1 MNRFLPKGNF
11 RFTNFIVNNY
21 LPVLKSFFIIWNVK
35 HIIIYINNCTV
46 RVFLCLSVPN
56 KTYVLAYHLLLC
68 HDFLSLS
75 SNFYHQGKKTTNSI
89 TFFCVMITQVLVQTF
104 NTRTTLLVSQL
115 EHGGTLCHWRSNA
128 NILFLD
134 QQ

>member
-21 LPVLKSFFIIWNVK
+21 LPVLKSVFIIWNVK

-89 TFFCVMITQVLVQTF
+89 TYFCVMITQVLVQTF
-104 NTRTTLLVSQL
+104 NTRWKYLQCYSSSIPTRTWWHFVPLK
-115 EHGGTLCHWRSNA
+115 
-128 NILFLD
+128 I
-134 QQ
+134 